1 MSYGLILFDD
11 GLMSLRIVVGNGGLA
26 TIVKEELGLVKVF
39 FVASHEVEL
48 CQSHLCNL
56 VSWNDTGLSWV
67 RAYLLTYDIGI
78 TDSDIQELTAACSLI
93 VGDSTFHHVAEVIQF
108 MAQIFLHAPTF
119 LTSPLMRVLWI
130 LRAACIEIAV
140 RLLCRSDDIEHRID
154 ISHKFLVGIGLQDI
168 AGTLDCLIRIG
179 VVKGQTTYL
188 KYF

>member
-1 MSYGLILFDD
+1 
-11 GLMSLRIVVGNGGLA
+11 MSLRIVVGNGGLA

-39 FVASHEVEL
+39 LVASHEVKL
-48 CQSHLCNL
+48 CQCHLCNL
-56 VSWNDTGLSWV
+56 VSGNDTSLSWV

-93 VGDSTFHHVAEVIQF
+93 VGDSTFHHVAEVIEF
-108 MAQIFLHAPTF
+108 MAQVLFLAPALVSCPF
-119 LTSPLMRVLWI
+119 MGILRI
-130 LRAACIEIAV
+130 LRAACVKIAV